1 MLRLSN
7 ITRNG
12 ISRSHYYCRF
22 ISTTK
27 IQYQPRLSRSISNQ
41 QNVTETVPPLT
52 ANPPLWSKQM
62 TSFPHIRYISP
73 ALFGIAVSV
82 SSFVTAAVIFDR
94 NQQTLWDRFRKHG
107 RQWSF
112 FEVTEESMLR
122 DLWREKRELI
132 REKREILL
140 EKLQEKLEKLIL
152 PLDVKRA
159 FWMLGVKLATMTESE
174 KTLSVL
180 IALNSLVFIG
190 WQIPRF
196 MPFMSQW
203 FLHLPGTKRNLTLL
217 TSCFSHQE
225 FFHFALNMVGLWSF
239 GRVVHDTFGREQFLA
254 MYLSA
259 GVGANVVSHACSL
272 ALRNSRPL
280 LPSLGASGAIY
291 GLVASTAIL
300 HPNSSISLI
309 FLPMI
314 PIKLGYALPALMS
327 FDLAGILLRWKMFDH
342 FAHLAGAG
350 LGIGYTYYGERHIW
364 APLVRKVHEI
374 RENSRN
380 GGGRGQGGV
389 YMLTET
395 QQRPE
400 TMQSQTRKWTK
411 WF

>member
-1 MLRLSN
+1 
-7 ITRNG
+7 
-12 ISRSHYYCRF
+12 
-22 ISTTK
+22 
-27 IQYQPRLSRSISNQ
+27 
-41 QNVTETVPPLT
+41 
-52 ANPPLWSKQM
+52 
-62 TSFPHIRYISP
+62 
-73 ALFGIAVSV
+73 
-82 SSFVTAAVIFDR
+82 
-94 NQQTLWDRFRKHG
+94 
-107 RQWSF
+107 
-112 FEVTEESMLR
+112 
-122 DLWREKRELI
+122 
-132 REKREILL
+132 
-140 EKLQEKLEKLIL
+140 
-152 PLDVKRA
+152 
-159 FWMLGVKLATMTESE
+159 MTESE

-196 MPFMSQW
+196 MPFMGQW

-400 TMQSQTRKWTK
+400 TIQSQTRKWTK